1 VGWACGGADCG
12 DSGGARGVGGKSRP
26 RVASRRT
33 PHFLSK
39 RPQKSAQKRPFSCG
53 GHGIREGR
61 LVLGPVQQLTGWRLR
76 STERQR
82 PQLNKFR
89 WAGLF
94 PWRFVGNAGG
104 DNEIFPSAGPS
115 LRLQAF
121 HLPSSAGVCNNQAV
135 SLAHRHRRQERSS
148 QTRPLS
154 NALTVRN
161 HTDSTRM
168 P

>member
-1 VGWACGGADCG
+1 MWRFWWR
-12 DSGGARGVGGKSRP
+12 ARGRGKIKTAGRVPQDAALFVQAATKKCAKKAFLLRRAWHSR
-26 RVASRRT
+26 
-33 PHFLSK
+33 
-39 RPQKSAQKRPFSCG
+39 
-53 GHGIREGR
+53 GR